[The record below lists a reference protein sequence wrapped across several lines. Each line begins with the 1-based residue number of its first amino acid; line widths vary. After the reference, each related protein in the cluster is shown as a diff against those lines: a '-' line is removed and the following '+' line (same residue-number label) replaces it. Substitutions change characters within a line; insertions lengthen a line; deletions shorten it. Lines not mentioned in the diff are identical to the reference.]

1 MPELL
6 STSDAAKLLGTTRI
20 TIFRKIKSGEIPAVK
35 VGKKYL
41 IKREDLDLPGQKIM
55 SETKKKLIDQSV
67 KRVVVE
73 YGETLKLLK
82 DA

>member
-6 STSDAAKLLGTTRI
+6 STSDAAKLLGTTRV
-20 TIFRKIKSGEIPAVK
+20 TIFRKIQSGEISAIR
-35 VGKKYL
+35 VGKSYL